1 MKEKND
7 LITIYKF
14 MNNLEKTDRKIFD
27 IEKKRRGQIFEGI
40 RKNCKKEFPLT
51 IQDSTVFF
59 PKKSIDTLNG
69 LKEEVIMIKNVHQLN
84 KKEHKMNRLSQNGEI
99 CLH

>member
-27 IEKKRRGQIFEGI
+27 IEKKRRG
-40 RKNCKKEFPLT
+40 
-51 IQDSTVFF
+51 
-59 PKKSIDTLNG
+59 
-69 LKEEVIMIKNVHQLN
+69 
-84 KKEHKMNRLSQNGEI
+84 
-99 CLH
+99 